1 MSDELPPPTK
11 SAIMLD
17 FQFPD
22 KTRRVLHEIED
33 SLTFDRQTDA
43 LLPFATIEDMAKL
56 AGQRV
61 LVRSRC
67 QEIPN
72 NPGQISFALGKP
84 VFKTHRIY
92 ITFPNVEPAPI
103 AEP

>member
-1 MSDELPPPTK
+1 MSDELPPTSK
-11 SAIMLD
+11 STIRLD
-17 FQFPD
+17 FRFPD
-22 KTRRVLHEIED
+22 KVRNVLHEIED
-33 SLTFDRQTDA
+33 SYSLDRQDDT
-43 LLPFATIEDMAKL
+43 LQTITIDDMPKL
-56 AGQRV
+56 ASQRV

-92 ITFPNVEPAPI
+92 IVFPNVEPAPI

>member
-11 SAIMLD
+11 SRIWLD
-17 FQFPD
+17 FAFPD

-33 SLTFDRQTDA
+33 SLSLDRQTDE
-43 LLPFATIEDMAKL
+43 LQTITIDDMPKL

-72 NPGQISFALGKP
+72 NPGQISFSLGKP

-103 AEP
+103 AES